1 VSEVLPSFVH
11 TGLILYFPARRRGK
25 GKGKQV
31 EEDPTREL
39 HVNRIIP
46 VTTTPQTWTVPRDE
60 VAYKLDVRANPDVL
74 KNKKGNKMRTIDA
87 YIKAEVCCFIIYWE
101 ELTRLTGPG

>member
-1 VSEVLPSFVH
+1 
-11 TGLILYFPARRRGK
+11 LYFPARRRGK

-31 EEDPTREL
+31 EEDPDPRIKVTREL
-39 HVNRIIP
+39 YVNRIIP
-46 VTTTPQTWTVPRDE
+46 VTTAPQTWTVPRDE